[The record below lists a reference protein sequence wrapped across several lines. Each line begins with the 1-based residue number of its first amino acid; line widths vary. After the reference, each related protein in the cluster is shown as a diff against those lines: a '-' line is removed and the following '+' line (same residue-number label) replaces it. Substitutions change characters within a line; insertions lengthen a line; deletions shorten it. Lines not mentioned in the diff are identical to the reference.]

1 MQVIEVTT
9 SKTGKHGHAKCNF
22 VAIDIFNGKKMED
35 MCPSSHNVDI
45 PNIKRTEF
53 LLLDVGED
61 GFVSLMN
68 EETGDTREDLQLP
81 SGNDDLDKLANDI
94 KTGFNDGKDV
104 RVVVVGAMDEE
115 QIQSFKLQ
123 DA

>member
-1 MQVIEVTT
+1 
-9 SKTGKHGHAKCNF
+9 
-22 VAIDIFNGKKMED
+22 